1 MATRAAAAT
10 VVRCSFKYLSIYQ
23 GRAGN
28 LDPDLRHVCVVNT
41 GLCASIHLARAWERC
56 VFLLSALRR
65 LDLTPLFTPRWVG
78 YPKTET
84 VAALQAFR
92 KRNADAQRALDA
104 LRNQP
109 TTVDIAKYR
118 ATLKNQSIV
127 DEAERLLKN
136 FTPVTY
142 DVNELVKTIG
152 AFETKAVSRHQRLNL
167 FFFIYTFDVSESM

>member
-1 MATRAAAAT
+1 MR
-10 VVRCSFKYLSIYQ
+10 L
-23 GRAGN
+23 
-28 LDPDLRHVCVVNT
+28 VNT

-56 VFLLSALRR
+56 VFLLSALR

-167 FFFIYTFDVSESM
+167 YFILFYYTFDVSESM